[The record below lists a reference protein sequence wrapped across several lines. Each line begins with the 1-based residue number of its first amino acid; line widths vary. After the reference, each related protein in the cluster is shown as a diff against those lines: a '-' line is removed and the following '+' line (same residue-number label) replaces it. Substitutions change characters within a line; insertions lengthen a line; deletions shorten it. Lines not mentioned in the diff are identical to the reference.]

1 MRSSS
6 VKKSDVLRNHTIN
19 VGFTEEDKMIER
31 FLA

>member
-1 MRSSS
+1 M
-6 VKKSDVLRNHTIN
+6 KKSDVLRNHTMN